1 MKVLVAYATRHG
13 ATRGIAER
21 IASRL
26 GEAGIDATARSVTE
40 VRDAAVF
47 DAFVVGSAA
56 YMFHWLK
63 EGTAFVRRNRAV
75 LGSRPLWLFS
85 SGPLGTDLTDPQGR
99 DIFEATVPR
108 EIPELSETLH
118 ARDHRVFFGALDLS
132 QPPKGFAERFTRL
145 MPAAKASLPQGDF
158 RDWDRVDAWADE
170 IAADLKSGT
179 KAR

>member
-1 MKVLVAYATRHG
+1 VNVLVAYATRHG
-13 ATRGIAER
+13 ATKGIAER
-21 IASRL
+21 IAARL
-26 GEAGIDATARSVTE
+26 GASGVEATAQSVIAL
-40 VRDAAVF
+40 RDVSTF

-99 DIFEATVPR
+99 DIFEATVPQ
-108 EIPELSETLH
+108 EIPDLRETLH
-118 ARDHRVFFGALDLS
+118 ARGHQVFFGALDLS
-132 QPPKGFAERFTRL
+132 QPPKGFAERFTRM

-170 IAADLKSGT
+170 IAADLK
-179 KAR
+179 